1 MSLILGKEYCKIDA
15 NGRFKFPVALKR
27 QLQTE
32 DDGRFII
39 RQSDYFECLELWT
52 YASFYV
58 EIERI
63 KKTLNIYLPED
74 RRLLSRLSEGNLIEL
89 DNNDRLLIPAEQK
102 SKLNKTKDIVL
113 SAVGDFIEIWD
124 YDKYQEFSKSDTDF
138 VALAS
143 EKLGK
148 MSEHQQQ
155 NG

>member
-52 YASFYV
+52 YASFYA

-63 KKTLNIYLPED
+63 KKTLNIYPRRPPFVESPERRQPD
-74 RRLLSRLSEGNLIEL
+74 RTR
-89 DNNDRLLIPAEQK
+89 
-102 SKLNKTKDIVL
+102 
-113 SAVGDFIEIWD
+113 
-124 YDKYQEFSKSDTDF
+124 
-138 VALAS
+138 
-143 EKLGK
+143 
-148 MSEHQQQ
+148 QQRPPFDSCRTEV
-155 NG
+155 